1 MIQLRNTRVYKI
13 LMEVLAVGATIQE
26 EGVALAYVKEN
37 GETKVRPSTGAA
49 GELFAGFAI
58 ARNMPPNTMP
68 MVEEG
73 VSKASGTLARAPIP
87 GSVFV
92 ALDGAALE
100 VITDPAVAPTADQ
113 VRIVGSSYALH
124 ASNVNKKLVAQ
135 YHYAPSVQEARTVI
149 GDAPYGGLAANALG
163 TVATLKQA
171 EVATSF
177 FDSSADWSN
186 TLYAKLGAGG
196 KLVPGDDADHAK
208 GIVVKNSPSVGN
220 PFLVLE
226 INVG

>member
-13 LMEVLAVGATIQE
+13 LMEALALGAVIQE

-92 ALDGAALE
+92 ALDGTALE

-196 KLVPGDDADHAK
+196 KLVPGDADDHAK